1 VRGVSEPYR
10 MFTSRAEYRLSLR
23 ADNADQ
29 RLTPLGI
36 DLGIVG
42 PPRVRQFSEKMDAL
56 SEGKKSLSEI
66 EISPTEATKY
76 GIAVKQDGKR
86 RNGHELLSS
95 GSASFEH
102 LAATW
107 PALSEIEPRIQ
118 RQIENDAMYYHYVVR
133 QAREIEAL
141 RRDSARLIPDGF
153 DYANISGLSNELKLK
168 LSLSTPNSLAQAA
181 RIDGMTPAGLA
192 LILVH
197 LKHPTK
203 RSA

>member
-42 PPRVRQFSEKMDAL
+42 PSRVRQFSEKMDAL
-56 SEGKKSLSEI
+56 SEGKKVLSEI

-76 GIAVKQDGKR
+76 GIAVRQDGKR

-95 GSASFEH
+95 GSASFED

-141 RRDSARLIPDGF
+141 RRDSARLIPDDF

-197 LKHPTK
+197 LKHPMK